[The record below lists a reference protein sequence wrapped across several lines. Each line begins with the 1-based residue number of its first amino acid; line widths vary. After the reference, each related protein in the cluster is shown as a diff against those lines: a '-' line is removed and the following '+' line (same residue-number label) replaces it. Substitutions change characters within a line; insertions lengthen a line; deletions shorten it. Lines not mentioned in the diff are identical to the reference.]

1 MNLMFDREKIINT
14 TYPTLNRIQFFSIW
28 SFDIGDQF
36 FPIGLDEIRKPRPG
50 RVDPIIA
57 QAFNMIELL
66 PSSGIFVYPKH
77 IREVE
82 HKGSGKKI
90 ARYLLSCFY
99 TSSELVAAGNL
110 TGANFKK
117 GLDPGIVETIVG
129 YCLFVDP
136 NVGTRKVHLGWKNYD
151 IR

>member
-1 MNLMFDREKIINT
+1 
-14 TYPTLNRIQFFSIW
+14 
-28 SFDIGDQF
+28 
-36 FPIGLDEIRKPRPG
+36 
-50 RVDPIIA
+50 
-57 QAFNMIELL
+57 MIELL

-136 NVGTRKVHLGWKNYD
+136 NVSASEIKQVLRSKITAHCCENKYKQQGIQRERYKRWMSQASLLK
-151 IR
+151 